1 MEIETEVDTSLH
13 PRPELDVRGLSRT
26 ELESLVLKS
35 YASGDLSEEEVR
47 RYLGLKSRFDVHA
60 LLKERGMY
68 LNYSLEDWEE
78 DVKFSESWLSSQT
91 PRR

>member
-1 MEIETEVDTSLH
+1 MDTSLQSG
-13 PRPELDVRGLSRT
+13 LDVRGLSRT

-35 YASGDLSEEEVR
+35 YASGDLSEEQVR
-47 RYLGLKSRFDVHA
+47 RLLGLKSRFDVHA

-68 LNYSLEDWEE
+68 LNYSLKDWEE
-78 DVKFSESWLSSQT
+78 DVKFSESWLSSRP

>member
-1 MEIETEVDTSLH
+1 MDGSLH
-13 PRPELDVRGLSRT
+13 PDPDVRGLPRT
-26 ELESLVLKS
+26 ELESRVLDGYKC
-35 YASGDLSEEEVR
+35 GDLSEEQVR
-47 RYLGLKSRFDVHA
+47 RLLGLKSRFDVHA

-78 DVKFSESWLSSQT
+78 DVKFSESWLSSLT

>member
-1 MEIETEVDTSLH
+1 MDTA
-13 PRPELDVRGLSRT
+13 REPEPDVRGLSPSEEESRV
-26 ELESLVLKS
+26 LEAYK
-35 YASGDLSEEEVR
+35 SGDLSEEQAR
-47 RYLGLKSRFDVHA
+47 RLLGLKSRFDVHA

-91 PRR
+91 PHR

>member
-1 MEIETEVDTSLH
+1 MDTAHESE
-13 PRPELDVRGLSRT
+13 PDVRGLSSS
-26 ELESLVLKS
+26 EAESKVLEAYK
-35 YASGDLSEEEVR
+35 SGDLSEEQVR
-47 RYLGLKSRFDVHA
+47 RLLGLKSRFDVHA
-60 LLKERGMY
+60 LLKQRGMY

>member
-1 MEIETEVDTSLH
+1 MDTSLH
-13 PRPELDVRGLSRT
+13 PELDVSGLSHI
-26 ELESLVLKS
+26 ELESLALKG
-35 YASGDLSEEEVR
+35 YASGDLSEEQVR
-47 RYLGLKSRFDVHA
+47 RLLGLESRFDVHA